1 MSKWKQVLG
10 DSVHVVIR
18 VLLPFAHL
26 NYGTGFIYQ
35 QDNASIHASKRT
47 KEFFAEQD
55 INFWTGYLSLQIL
68 TLLKISGLL

>member
-47 KEFFAEQD
+47 KESSRSK
-55 INFWTGYLSLQIL
+55 TS
-68 TLLKISGLL
+68 TSGLAI